1 MSSKFLSTRE
11 LRMLLSTTNYH
22 GFAVRLVFPGDGT
35 PLGADYRYVSK
46 VDFREVDWD
55 GHEASVLEARPE
67 PSDSGARNATTVAM
81 YLERLRDQDGY
92 VQLYLRE
99 AGHAMY
105 FAASRDVIVN
115 REAMT
120 IDIPAGDYISG

>member
-1 MSSKFLSTRE
+1 MGSSGSSSASRTCSTSSPAWPSGPAASVSGMSGRKADMSSKFLATRE
-11 LRMLLSTTNYH
+11 LRMLLSTTDYH

-81 YLERLRDQDGY
+81 YL
-92 VQLYLRE
+92 
-99 AGHAMY
+99 
-105 FAASRDVIVN
+105 
-115 REAMT
+115 
-120 IDIPAGDYISG
+120 